1 MSQDLTLDQTLS
13 VAFASNMRLRP
24 QQLQSRL
31 VPAVLADLGFMDPGD
46 MFTSEF
52 QGTSE
57 PQPRTGRAPK
67 SPEGFV
73 EEERRVA
80 AFMAFDDG
88 KFIDS
93 IDKANKL
100 ADPTNG
106 TMRAMIAGK
115 ERARDRMILQAM
127 LAPARQ
133 GRTGETSVPFPAGQ
147 VIGVN
152 NQVFYRGRADSV
164 TAPGAANTPLTPAK
178 LRAASELLDESEM
191 PGERYIA
198 VCSEDLQN
206 MLTSVEVTSSD
217 FQDVK
222 NLVNGT
228 INQFCG
234 FNFVRLQKNMF
245 AIPTANVRDL
255 VCWVKDAVEYKSR
268 DIEEASVIKRED
280 RSKTP
285 YAYYAFRHAALRAF
299 DTGVVNVKVA
309 F

>member
-1 MSQDLTLDQTLS
+1 MSQDLTLDQTLA
-13 VAFASNMRLRP
+13 VAFANNMRLRP

-31 VPAVLADLGFMDPGD
+31 VPNVLADLGFTDPGD
-46 MFTSEF
+46 IFTSEF

-80 AFMAFDDG
+80 AMMAFEDG
-88 KFIDS
+88 KFIDT

-100 ADPTNG
+100 ADPSNG

-147 VIGVN
+147 VIAVN
-152 NQVFYRGRADSV
+152 NQVFYRGRADNV
-164 TAPGAANTPLTPAK
+164 AAPGAANTPLTPAK
-178 LRAASELLDESEM
+178 LRAASELLDESEL

-198 VCSEDLQN
+198 VSSEDLQN

-217 FQDVK
+217 FVNIQ

-228 INQFCG
+228 VNQFLG
-234 FNFVRLQKNMF
+234 FNFVRLSKSMF
-245 AIPTANVRDL
+245 TIPTANVRDL
-255 VCWVKDAVEYKSR
+255 VCWVKDAIEYKSR
-268 DIEEASVIKRED
+268 DLEEAKVEKRAD
-280 RSKTP
+280 RSYTP
-285 YAYYAFRHAALRAF
+285 YAYYMFRHGCLRAF

>member
-13 VAFASNMRLRP
+13 VAFANNMRLRP

-31 VPAVLADLGFMDPGD
+31 VSAVLADLGHTDAGD
-46 MFTSEF
+46 LFTSEF

-73 EEERRVA
+73 EEERRVG
-80 AFMAFDDG
+80 AFQTFDDG
-88 KFIDS
+88 KFIDT

-115 ERARDRMILQAM
+115 ERSRDRLILNTL

-133 GRTGETSVPFPAGQ
+133 GRTGETSVPFPAAQ
-147 VIGVN
+147 VIAVN
-152 NQVFYRGRADSV
+152 NQVFYRGRADAAA
-164 TAPGAANTPLTPAK
+164 APGAANTPLTPAK
-178 LRAASELLDESEM
+178 LRAASELLDESEL

-217 FQDVK
+217 FVNIQ

-228 INQFCG
+228 VNQFLG
-234 FNFVRLQKNMF
+234 FNFVRLQKSF
-245 AIPTANVRDL
+245 FTIPTANVRDL
-255 VCWVKDAVEYKSR
+255 VCWVKDAVEYRSR
-268 DIEEASVIKRED
+268 DLDAAEVIRRAD
-280 RSKTP
+280 RSMTP
-285 YAYYAFRHAALRAF
+285 YAYYSFRHAALRAF
-299 DTGVVNVKVA
+299 DTGVVNIKVA